1 MVQASTSEN
10 SRPTPR
16 PRVDRVRRT
25 ERRRA
30 APEAWARILFLSP
43 HQLLILFLVTL
54 VLPINFT
61 LGGLQLPPY
70 TCALLI
76 FIVPTFLYWLQ
87 HAPRLIFLDLCMLLY
102 VLWIALALYHTHGKS
117 QLVFI
122 VSQLLTQFGAY
133 VLGRVLIRDAASYR
147 LMFVCFFWILLAL
160 LPFALIELV
169 FRRSI
174 PAMIFGLPWPVGR
187 GLERPRLGLRRVTS
201 VFPHPI
207 LFGVFCSMM
216 VANFFYVFHER
227 TRTRFSRTLL
237 ASAMTLMSLSTGPN
251 LSQIIQIILIAWERL
266 FRFFVTKWYVLVV
279 AAGTLLGVFQLGYPG
294 GFYGFIVDYLT
305 FNPVSGAGR
314 MEILFYGSRAVAQ
327 HPIFGIGLTPWNG
340 AWWRPY
346 SVDNFWLVI
355 AMRYGLP
362 ALGFIWVGIGWHMV
376 RVLGARGLTEQAANY
391 RKGYAFVAVGT
402 IFVLAS
408 VHVWA
413 TLGILVIFYFGA
425 GAWFYLGD
433 ATPEPVQPR
442 ERRSPPSTPA
452 IPAASR
458 SSGAGRVSLRR
469 APARQDFPR

>member
-43 HQLLILFLVTL
+43 HQLLILFLATL

-122 VSQLLTQFGAY
+122 VSQL
-133 VLGRVLIRDAASYR
+133 LIRDAASYR

-227 TRTRFSRTLL
+227 TRTRLARTMV
-237 ASAMTLMSLSTGPN
+237 AVAMTFMSLSTGPL
-251 LSQIIQIILIAWERL
+251 LSVLGQLVLIGWERT
-266 FRFFVTKWYVLVV
+266 FHFFVTKWYVLVV
-279 AAGTLLGVFQLGYPG
+279 AVATLL
-294 GFYGFIVDYLT
+294 
-305 FNPVSGAGR
+305 A
-314 MEILFYGSRAVAQ
+314 
-327 HPIFGIGLTPWNG
+327 IFRL
-340 AWWRPY
+340 
-346 SVDNFWLVI
+346 
-355 AMRYGLP
+355 
-362 ALGFIWVGIGWHMV
+362 
-376 RVLGARGLTEQAANY
+376 
-391 RKGYAFVAVGT
+391 
-402 IFVLAS
+402 
-408 VHVWA
+408 
-413 TLGILVIFYFGA
+413 
-425 GAWFYLGD
+425 
-433 ATPEPVQPR
+433 
-442 ERRSPPSTPA
+442 
-452 IPAASR
+452 
-458 SSGAGRVSLRR
+458 
-469 APARQDFPR
+469 